1 MCYRTQRRAIML
13 KYYVYAYLRTKDS
26 ANGKAGTP
34 YYIGKGTGNRMYEKH
49 RTPVPT
55 NKNAVVILE
64 SNLTN
69 LGACAI
75 ERRLIR
81 WWGRLDTG
89 TGILRNQTEG
99 GEGAEGR
106 LFSKHTCQLISSRL
120 SGKPKSEKHV
130 QNMTGKRSTPNKSG
144 FKLSKKQVEEIRQ
157 DLHQNRFTRKQI
169 CVKLNIS
176 YETVKSID
184 LGRGA
189 YEPKITELKL

>member
-1 MCYRTQRRAIML
+1 ML

-26 ANGKAGTP
+26 AHGKAGTP

-81 WWGRLDTG
+81 WWGRIDIG
-89 TGILRNQTEG
+89 TGVLRNQTEG
-99 GEGAEGR
+99 GEGSEGR
-106 LFSKHTCQLISSRL
+106 IFSEYTRSLISARL
-120 SGKPKSEKHV
+120 TGKAKSEEHRK
-130 QNMTGKRSTPNKSG
+130 NLLGTRSAPNKSG
-144 FKLSKKQVEEIRQ
+144 FKLTKDQVEQIRQ

-189 YEPKITELKL
+189 YKPKITELKP